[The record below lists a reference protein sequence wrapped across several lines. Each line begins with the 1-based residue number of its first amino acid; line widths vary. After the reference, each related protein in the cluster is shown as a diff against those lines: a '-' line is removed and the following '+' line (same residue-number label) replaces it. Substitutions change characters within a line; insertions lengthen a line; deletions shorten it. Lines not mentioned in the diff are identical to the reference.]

1 MHRRIARHLGL
12 AHQQVQ
18 RLSEPSAS
26 TITLPDLLPIAPTAS
41 AWLPCV
47 LGDFDVFLADH
58 ASCEKKASGMA
69 VNVASHYPDR
79 PRLLAA
85 MADLAVEEMS
95 HYREVIRLLIAR
107 GATPLPD
114 SKDTYIHGLQKQIR
128 NGTQA
133 YLLDRLLVAAV
144 VEARGHERFA
154 LIASGVSD
162 PALQKFYRAITASEH
177 RHWQLFVELAAHYFD
192 TCAVEAR
199 LTELCH
205 AEANIVAKL
214 PTRPALH

>member
-1 MHRRIARHLGL
+1 MSNDSTPVPETAEDQRD
-12 AHQQVQ
+12 AH
-18 RLSEPSAS
+18 P
-26 TITLPDLLPIAPTAS
+26 TLQLPELLPLAPTS
-41 AWLPCV
+41 QAWLPCV

-79 PRLLAA
+79 PRLLEA

-95 HYREVIRLLIAR
+95 HYREVVRLLIAR

-114 SKDTYIHGLQKQIR
+114 TKDAYVNALQKQIR
-128 NGTQA
+128 NGTDA

-154 LIASGVSD
+154 LIADGVTD
-162 PALQKFYRAITASEH
+162 AALKKFYRAITASEY
-177 RHWQLFVELAAHYFD
+177 RHWQLFVELADHYFP
-192 TCAVEAR
+192 TRAVEER
-199 LTELCH
+199 LAQLCT
-205 AEANIVAKL
+205 AEADIVAAL
-214 PTRPALH
+214 PPRPALH